1 MKKVVAL
8 FVLLAV
14 VGGYAAEKNNTET
27 AKWEKAEK
35 ALLMSLKSE
44 NRGVRNSTLHVLAKI
59 KSDDPEL
66 DMSVF
71 NSSLLRMVR
80 RDNDPMIRANANIIY
95 TYINNNELAQN
106 LSVSNPEDPAA
117 FFASLYSELD
127 AGFMMYA
134 D

>member
-1 MKKVVAL
+1 MKKVIAL

-14 VGGYAAEKNNTET
+14 AGGYAADKKNIEDT
-27 AKWEKAEK
+27 KWEKAEK

-59 KSDDPEL
+59 KADSPVK
-66 DMSVF
+66 DMSAF

-95 TYINNNELAQN
+95 TYINNNELAKSIN
-106 LSVSNPEDPAA
+106 VSNPEDPAA
-117 FFASLYSELD
+117 FFASLYNELD